1 MTTRGFQSQTLS
13 VSGITAEVETLA
25 NILNFSPKVDESRLQ
40 SLINQSQLKT
50 FDNTPQIKQTNKQ
63 SNNCLK

>member
-1 MTTRGFQSQTLS
+1 MATLVFQSQTLS

-25 NILNFSPKVDESRLQ
+25 NTLNFSPKVDESRLQ

-50 FDNTPQIKQTNKQ
+50 FDNTHQIKQTNKQ

>member
-1 MTTRGFQSQTLS
+1 MTTHGFQSQTLL
-13 VSGITAEVETLA
+13 VSGITEVETLA

-50 FDNTPQIKQTNKQ
+50 FDNTHQIKQTNKQ